1 MNDKAKVNLDKNAE
15 TESVESEAVD
25 ETVKCTRRFDLT
37 VKICAGILIAILI
50 VCILQA
56 GVLNLI
62 LDIVVALTFIG
73 LFATIKNALAKL
85 LFGICSITSTL
96 RIFFTLLGKYGF
108 IALLIYAALA
118 ALACKIA
125 KDADEKEDIRNQQ
138 Y

>member
-1 MNDKAKVNLDKNAE
+1 MNDKAKVNLDKSAE
-15 TESVESEAVD
+15 TESVESEAVN

-37 VKICAGILIAILI
+37 VKICAGILIAILV
-50 VCILQA
+50 VCILHA
-56 GVLNLI
+56 GVMNLI
-62 LDIVVALTFIG
+62 LDIIVAGVFIG
-73 LFATIKNALAKL
+73 LFMTIENALAKL

-108 IALLIYAALA
+108 IALIIYVVLA
-118 ALACKIA
+118 VLACKIA

>member
-1 MNDKAKVNLDKNAE
+1 MNDQTKINLDKN
-15 TESVESEAVD
+15 D
-25 ETVKCTRRFDLT
+25 ETVETEATNEAVKCTKRFDLT
-37 VKICAGILIAILI
+37 VKICFGILIAILV
-50 VCILQA
+50 VCILHA
-56 GVLNLI
+56 GVMNLI
-62 LDIVVALTFIG
+62 LDIIVAGVFIG
-73 LFATIKNALAKL
+73 LFMTIDNALAKL

-108 IALLIYAALA
+108 IALIIYVVLA